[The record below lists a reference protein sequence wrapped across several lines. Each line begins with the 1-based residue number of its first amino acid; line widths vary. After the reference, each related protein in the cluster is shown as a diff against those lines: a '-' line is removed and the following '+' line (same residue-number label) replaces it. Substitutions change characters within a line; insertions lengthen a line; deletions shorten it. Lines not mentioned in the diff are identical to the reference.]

1 MVLPSSKDMKV
12 RVLRKELSCTRI
24 AGKHF
29 QPLCRPYGILTRMKT
44 VTLFTDGGARGNPG
58 PSGAGAVIL
67 DESGKTV
74 KEVSKYLGH
83 QTNNYAEYH
92 AVILGLETIKK
103 HFGASQCKNLQV
115 NVKMDSELICK
126 QLNGE
131 YQIKEETLWPL
142 YIAVHNLQVS
152 SFPHITYSHIPR
164 AENSRADRMANEAM
178 DRG

>member
-1 MVLPSSKDMKV
+1 MK
-12 RVLRKELSCTRI
+12 K
-24 AGKHF
+24 
-29 QPLCRPYGILTRMKT
+29 LT
-44 VTLFTDGGARGNPG
+44 LYTDGGARGNPG
-58 PSGAGAVIL
+58 PAGAGAVVL

-83 QTNNYAEYH
+83 QTNNYAEYQ

-103 HFGASQCKNLQV
+103 HFGTPQSKQLHIE
-115 NVKMDSELICK
+115 VKMDSELICK

-131 YQIKEETLWPL
+131 YQIKEETLFPL
-142 YIAVHNLQVS
+142 YITVHNLLVS
-152 SFPHITYSHIPR
+152 TFPHVTFTHIPR